1 MPITLGIL
9 SQFRAAPAAAGS
21 YELIETVALTSSAA
35 SVTFSSLGTYAST
48 YRHLQIRYV
57 ARSSRTI
64 DNQSWIRLSVNGT
77 AFDRWHDLRG
87 NGSSVTSNT
96 AAIPYIGLIPSVNQ
110 SANIFGAGVI
120 DLLDPFQTTKN
131 KTARALHGFAGNIS
145 SFVILNSALRIDT
158 TSTTSITLAHDPSD
172 LFVSGSRFSLYG
184 IKG

>member
-9 SQFRAAPAAAGS
+9 AQSRQAVATGA
-21 YELIETVALTSSAA
+21 YDLLETTVLGSSAA
-35 SVTFSSLGTYAST
+35 SVTFSSLGAYAST
-48 YRHLQIRYV
+48 YQHLQIRYV

-64 DNQSWIRLSVNGT
+64 DDQSWIRLSINGT

-96 AAIPYIGLIPSVNQ
+96 ATIPYIGLIPSVNQ
-110 SANIFGAGVI
+110 SANIFGAGII
-120 DLLDPFQTTKN
+120 DLLDPFETKN

-158 TSTTSITLAHDPSD
+158 TATNSITLAHDPSD